1 MVEAKTRYVI
11 MIKLMLKKKT
21 YVTSAA
27 LAEAAGVSVRTA
39 KYDLQEMRGFLK
51 HYGMEIEARRFYGY
65 RLLLRE
71 NSDMEGLS
79 KVLRTNLNHN
89 SGEVFRYNFHRVIYI
104 INKLLMG
111 KPYYKVE
118 ELTDIFYI
126 SRSTLTRE
134 LGQARTLLAKFRLEI
149 DMNRR
154 RGVGIRGTEV
164 DKRLCIAEYSF
175 RYDDKMQIM
184 VRQEADEGAA
194 DWSTQRDT
202 IIPVVEKVCRQG
214 KIRLS
219 AVPAIDLANHIYV
232 SILRMKKGCFI
243 ETLPE
248 ASLGEEHRGERL
260 RADEIADE
268 LEGIYGLVIPDTE
281 RDYLALH
288 ILGKKMP
295 ERTPLGSGEYTAVKQ
310 CVTEILLE
318 LKDNFELDFTNDRLL
333 KEFLYTGIE
342 PMVFRLRTHLIVRNP
357 LLFENLRRYLFAT
370 KVAHSAS
377 GIIEKCFN
385 VQMDNNEFA
394 YMVPVINTVIIS
406 HENRKKFKV
415 GFCGDMGLQESF
427 LYYNELAECLP
438 GDRYELLWIDSSH
451 NAGYLSQVKYL
462 IYDGDF
468 RFDTPIPCYEI
479 QDKDSVEAICSAIA
493 RHRLEEL
500 QIQDYLRPEFGI
512 FGLEGRDRDE
522 VMKNLYIHLLREGL
536 IAGELDWRDVFRI
549 NEIGNGVA
557 NIQDLGRVLKRGGY
571 YVCVL
576 KTPILW
582 EQDIVKLL
590 VLVKTKRDG
599 DKNLADLCRIV
610 SEWTSSP
617 KKIERFLKSR
627 SYDVFRK
634 DIIDIC
640 LRLYVH

>member
-39 KYDLQEMRGFLK
+39 KYDLEEMREFLK

-79 KVLRTNLNHN
+79 KVLRTNLNHDK
-89 SGEVFRYNFHRVIYI
+89 GEVFRYNFRRVIYI

-126 SRSTLTRE
+126 SRSTLTQE
-134 LGQARTLLAKFRLEI
+134 LGLARTLLAKFRLEI

-154 RGVGIRGTEV
+154 RGVGIRGNEM

-175 RYDDKMQIM
+175 RYDDKMEIM

-194 DWSTQRDT
+194 DWLMQRDT
-202 IIPVVEKVCRQG
+202 IIPVVEKACQEG

-219 AVPAIDLANHIYV
+219 SVAAVDLANHIYV
-232 SILRMKKGCFI
+232 SILRMKAGYFI
-243 ETLPE
+243 EEIPGDCFL
-248 ASLGEEHRGERL
+248 EEHMRARL
-260 RADEIADE
+260 RADEIAGR
-268 LEGIYGLVIPDTE
+268 LEEIYGIRIPDIE

-288 ILGKKMP
+288 ILSKKMP
-295 ERTPLGSGEYTAVKQ
+295 EKASLGSEEYTAMKQ

-318 LKDNFELDFTNDRLL
+318 IKDNFELDFTNDRLL
-333 KEFLYTGIE
+333 KEFLYTSIE

-377 GIIEKCFN
+377 GIIEKFFN
-385 VQMDNNEFA
+385 VQMDHNEFA
-394 YMVPVINTVIIS
+394 YMVPVMNTVIIS

-438 GDRYELLWIDSSH
+438 GDRYELFWIDSNH
-451 NAGYLSQVKYL
+451 NAGYINQVKYL
-462 IYDGDF
+462 IYAGDF
-468 RFDTPIPCYEI
+468 RFDSRLPCYEI
-479 QDKDSVEAICSAIA
+479 QDGDSVESVCTAIA
-493 RHRLEEL
+493 QYRLSEL
-500 QIQDYLRPEFGI
+500 QIEDYLRPEFGI
-512 FGLEGRDRDE
+512 FGLEGRNRNE
-522 VMKNLYIHLLREGL
+522 VMKNLYSYLLKEEL
-536 IAGELDWRDVFRI
+536 IATRLDWRDVFRI
-549 NEIGNGVA
+549 NEIGNGIA

-582 EQDIVKLL
+582 EQDIVKML

-599 DKNLADLCRIV
+599 DRNLADLCRIV

-617 KKIERFLKSR
+617 KMIDDFLKSK
-627 SYDVFRK
+627 SYEVFRK
-634 DIIDIC
+634 DMIDIC
-640 LRLYVH
+640 LGLYVR